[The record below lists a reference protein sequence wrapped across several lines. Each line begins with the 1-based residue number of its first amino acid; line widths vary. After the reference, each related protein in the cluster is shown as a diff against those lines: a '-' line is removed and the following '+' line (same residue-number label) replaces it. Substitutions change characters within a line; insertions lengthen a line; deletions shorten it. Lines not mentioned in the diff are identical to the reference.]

1 MTLWHVLFCT
11 VIPKLTLN
19 VLTKELK
26 CLAEPVL
33 FGIGLDI
40 PQDVMAVIQRD
51 HRHGEHIYI
60 PL

>member
-11 VIPKLTLN
+11 VIPELTLN

-26 CLAEPVL
+26 CLTEPIL

-51 HRHGEHIYI
+51 HRHGECIYI
-60 PL
+60 PS